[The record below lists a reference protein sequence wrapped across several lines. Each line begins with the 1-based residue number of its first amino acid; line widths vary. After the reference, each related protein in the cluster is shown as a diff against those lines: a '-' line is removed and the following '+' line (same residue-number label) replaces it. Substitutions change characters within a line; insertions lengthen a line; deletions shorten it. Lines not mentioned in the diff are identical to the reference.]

1 MPIIVPMLKYYVPFL
16 LGIALV
22 TSGCS
27 GANGLNVGSDRDA
40 EPNGS
45 YSGSTLNSPV
55 TDQNPHP
62 GGDASYPASVSDQ
75 GVTPPPPDK
84 SDGR

>member
-1 MPIIVPMLKYYVPFL
+1 MPRILAASL
-16 LGIALV
+16 LGLTLLA
-22 TSGCS
+22 TGCS
-27 GANGLNVGSDRDA
+27 GANGLNVGAEHDA

-62 GGDASYPASVSDQ
+62 GGDPSYPASVSDQ

-84 SDGR
+84 TDGR